1 MVRSLLFSSI
11 TFLYY
16 FLPAV
21 LVIYYL
27 TPAKVKNLILFLASF
42 VFYLWGEP
50 KYSVL
55 LLFSVA
61 VGYMGG
67 RCIEY
72 QRQKKC
78 VCAADPADRSGKYK
92 GGHDRLVVGIFTA
105 MTLGLLV
112 FFKYMD
118 FLADSVNRI
127 LGTHVPMVQIALPV
141 GISFYTFQIMAYV
154 IDVYRGRIPA
164 EQSLLRLGTY
174 LTMFPQLISGPITN
188 YADVRVALGR
198 ERTIKARQL
207 EEGMKLLIIGLAAKV
222 VIADRIGTLWNSI
235 RMIGFDS
242 ISTKLAWM
250 GAFAYSLQLYFDFA
264 GYSMM
269 ARGIG
274 KMLGF
279 ELPVNFRYPYISKSV
294 TEFWRR
300 WHITLGRWFREYVY
314 IPLGG
319 NRKGKARTFF
329 NLFVVWSLT
338 ALWHGANYNFL
349 IWGGI
354 LLCCLLVEKLF
365 LLRLL
370 DKSRVIGHL
379 YVLFVVPLSWVA
391 FAVTD
396 LSELGVYMTRLFPFA
411 GHAAGVIN
419 HLDYIKYLND
429 YAPLFLLGVLFATP
443 LPETCYRL
451 IERKWI
457 GRVILLGI
465 FGLCMYYLAVSAN
478 NPFLYF
484 NF

>member
-1 MVRSLLFSSI
+1 MLLA
-11 TFLYY
+11 LGYD
-16 FLPAV
+16 LGV
-21 LVIYYL
+21 L
-27 TPAKVKNLILFLASF
+27 F
-42 VFYLWGEP
+42 
-50 KYSVL
+50 
-55 LLFSVA
+55 
-61 VGYMGG
+61 
-67 RCIEY
+67 
-72 QRQKKC
+72 
-78 VCAADPADRSGKYK
+78 
-92 GGHDRLVVGIFTA
+92 
-105 MTLGLLV
+105 
-112 FFKYMD
+112 FFKYSG
-118 FLADSVNRI
+118 LAS
-127 LGTHVPMVQIALPV
+127 GLPL

-198 ERTIKARQL
+198 ERTIKAHQL

-319 NRKGKARTFF
+319 NRKGKVRTFF

-338 ALWHGANYNFL
+338 ALWHGANYNFM

-354 LLCCLLVEKLF
+354 LLCCLLAEKLF

-396 LSELGVYMTRLFPFA
+396 LSELGIYMTRLFPFA

-419 HLDYIKYLND
+419 HLDYLKYLND

-457 GRVILLGI
+457 GKVVLLGI

>member
-1 MVRSLLFSSI
+1 MLFSSFE
-11 TFLYY
+11 FLFR
-16 FLPAV
+16 FLPV
-21 LVIYYL
+21 FLVIYYL
-27 TPAKVKNLILFLASF
+27 TPKKFRNVTLLGGSI
-42 VFYLWGEP
+42 VFYTIGEAGYITILLACVLVNYTLTRLMYR
-50 KYSVL
+50 KSTDGRGIRQKRL
-55 LLFSVA
+55 LLLA
-61 VGYMGG
+61 LGY
-67 RCIEY
+67 
-72 QRQKKC
+72 
-78 VCAADPADRSGKYK
+78 D
-92 GGHDRLVVGIFTA
+92 
-105 MTLGLLV
+105 LGVLF
-112 FFKYMD
+112 FFKYSG
-118 FLADSVNRI
+118 LAS
-127 LGTHVPMVQIALPV
+127 GLPL

-198 ERTIKARQL
+198 ERTIKAHQL

-319 NRKGKARTFF
+319 NRKGKVRTFF

-338 ALWHGANYNFL
+338 ALWHGANYNFM

-354 LLCCLLVEKLF
+354 LLCCLACRKA
-365 LLRLL
+365 
-370 DKSRVIGHL
+370 
-379 YVLFVVPLSWVA
+379 LSA
-391 FAVTD
+391 
-396 LSELGVYMTRLFPFA
+396 SSA
-411 GHAAGVIN
+411 G
-419 HLDYIKYLND
+419 
-429 YAPLFLLGVLFATP
+429 
-443 LPETCYRL
+443 
-451 IERKWI
+451 
-457 GRVILLGI
+457 
-465 FGLCMYYLAVSAN
+465 
-478 NPFLYF
+478 
-484 NF
+484 

>member
-1 MVRSLLFSSI
+1 
-11 TFLYY
+11 
-16 FLPAV
+16 
-21 LVIYYL
+21 
-27 TPAKVKNLILFLASF
+27 
-42 VFYLWGEP
+42 
-50 KYSVL
+50 
-55 LLFSVA
+55 
-61 VGYMGG
+61 
-67 RCIEY
+67 
-72 QRQKKC
+72 
-78 VCAADPADRSGKYK
+78 
-92 GGHDRLVVGIFTA
+92 
-105 MTLGLLV
+105 
-112 FFKYMD
+112 
-118 FLADSVNRI
+118 
-127 LGTHVPMVQIALPV
+127 
-141 GISFYTFQIMAYV
+141 MAYV

-379 YVLFVVPLSWVA
+379 YVSVLGGNTANSEFEYLTGDSMAFLPSGSIPYQQYLNKYALSIV
-391 FAVTD
+391 
-396 LSELGVYMTRLFPFA
+396 SHMKELGYSTTAMHPYNASGWNRSSVYELSLIHISEPTR
-411 GHAAGVIN
+411 H
-419 HLDYIKYLND
+419 
-429 YAPLFLLGVLFATP
+429 
-443 LPETCYRL
+443 
-451 IERKWI
+451 
-457 GRVILLGI
+457 
-465 FGLCMYYLAVSAN
+465 
-478 NPFLYF
+478 
-484 NF
+484 

>member
-1 MVRSLLFSSI
+1 MLFSSFE
-11 TFLYY
+11 FLFR
-16 FLPAV
+16 FLPV
-21 LVIYYL
+21 FLVIYYL
-27 TPAKVKNLILFLASF
+27 TPKKFRNVTLLGGSI
-42 VFYLWGEP
+42 VFYTIGEAGYITILLACVLVNYTLTRLMYR
-50 KYSVL
+50 KSTDGRGIRQKRL
-55 LLFSVA
+55 LLLA
-61 VGYMGG
+61 LGY
-67 RCIEY
+67 
-72 QRQKKC
+72 
-78 VCAADPADRSGKYK
+78 D
-92 GGHDRLVVGIFTA
+92 
-105 MTLGLLV
+105 LGVLF
-112 FFKYMD
+112 FFKYSG
-118 FLADSVNRI
+118 LAS
-127 LGTHVPMVQIALPV
+127 GLPL

-319 NRKGKARTFF
+319 NRKGTLRTVF
-329 NLFVVWSLT
+329 NLLLVWAVT
-338 ALWHGANYNFL
+338 GFWHGGGLHFILWGMILGLLVVIEKLWIGKWLKKSKILSHVYVLFVIPLTWMVFAIPTLPEIGVYFARLFPFFGVGSAVNPGDFAKEL
-349 IWGGI
+349 TLFIPELVGGI
-354 LLCCLLVEKLF
+354 LLCIPQVYRWCEKH
-365 LLRLL
+365 R
-370 DKSRVIGHL
+370 KNVI
-379 YVLFVVPLSWVA
+379 VVAAL
-391 FAVTD
+391 FAVFWY
-396 LSELGVYMTRLFPFA
+396 SVYRMA
-411 GHAAGVIN
+411 NA
-419 HLDYIKYLND
+419 
-429 YAPLFLLGVLFATP
+429 
-443 LPETCYRL
+443 
-451 IERKWI
+451 
-457 GRVILLGI
+457 
-465 FGLCMYYLAVSAN
+465 AN
-478 NPFLYF
+478 NPFMYA

>member
-42 VFYLWGEP
+42 IFYLWGEP

-55 LLFSVA
+55 LLFSVT

-78 VCAADPADRSGKYK
+78 VSAADPADRSGKYK

-127 LGTHVPMVQIALPV
+127 LGTHVSMVQIALPV

-354 LLCCLLVEKLF
+354 LLCCLLAEKLF

>member
-27 TPAKVKNLILFLASF
+27 APAKVKNLILFLASF

-55 LLFSVA
+55 LLFSVTA
-61 VGYMGG
+61 GYMGG

-78 VCAADPADRSGKYK
+78 VSAADPADRSGKYK

-419 HLDYIKYLND
+419 HLDYLKYLND

>member
-92 GGHDRLVVGIFTA
+92 GRHDRLVVGIFTA

-127 LGTHVPMVQIALPV
+127 LGTHVSMVQIALPV

-300 WHITLGRWFREYVY
+300 WHITLGRWFRAYVY

-419 HLDYIKYLND
+419 HLDYLKYLND

-451 IERKWI
+451 IERRWI

>member
-1 MVRSLLFSSI
+1 MIFTSFEFIAFFLIVLIGYYLIFPNLRWIWLLAASFYFYTKASPQ
-11 TFLYY
+11 
-16 FLPAV
+16 FLP
-21 LVIYYL
+21 Y
-27 TPAKVKNLILFLASF
+27 ILA
-42 VFYLWGEP
+42 
-50 KYSVL
+50 
-55 LLFSVA
+55 SVA
-61 VGYMGG
+61 VIYASSRMIGYVDSRKASYFQKNELTKDEKKAYNKRCTRNKKIFCATGIILNVGMLAFTKYFNFVGESVSAITGG
-67 RCIEY
+67 T
-72 QRQKKC
+72 
-78 VCAADPADRSGKYK
+78 
-92 GGHDRLVVGIFTA
+92 FTA
-105 MTLGLLV
+105 L
-112 FFKYMD
+112 D
-118 FLADSVNRI
+118 I
-127 LGTHVPMVQIALPV
+127 IVPL
-141 GISFYTFQIMAYV
+141 GISFYTFQSTGYL
-154 IDVYRGRIPA
+154 IDVYRGMYEPQKNPMKYALFI
-164 EQSLLRLGTY
+164 LF
-174 LTMFPQLISGPITN
+174 FPQIMQGPIGRYN
-188 YADVRVALGR
+188 DLAPQLFEPCKFDYDRLKSGLVRMLWGFF
-198 ERTIKARQL
+198 KK
-207 EEGMKLLIIGLAAKV
+207 M
-222 VIADRIGTLWNSI
+222 VIADRAAFLVNTV
-235 RMIGFDS
+235 FDNWKPYS
-242 ISTKLAWM
+242 
-250 GAFAYSLQLYFDFA
+250 GAVIWVAVFLYAVQLYADFSGYMDIALGA
-264 GYSMM
+264 GE
-269 ARGIG
+269 ALGIR
-274 KMLGF
+274 LS
-279 ELPVNFRYPYISKSV
+279 ENFRTPYFSKS
-294 TEFWRR
+294 TAEFWRR

-419 HLDYIKYLND
+419 HLDYLKYLND

-457 GRVILLGI
+457 GRVVLLGI

>member
-1 MVRSLLFSSI
+1 MLFNSHIFMLLF
-11 TFLYY
+11 LPLLLAGWY
-16 FLPAV
+16 FLNWKKKFQLAQG
-21 LVIYYL
+21 YL
-27 TPAKVKNLILFLASF
+27 IGMSLWFYAYANLQ
-42 VFYLWGEP
+42 YLW
-50 KYSVL
+50 L
-55 LLFSVA
+55 LLFSCLIGWLLSCLPEKIFSEKGKKVLTG
-61 VGYMGG
+61 VG
-67 RCIEY
+67 
-72 QRQKKC
+72 C
-78 VCAADPADRSGKYK
+78 VF
-92 GGHDRLVVGIFTA
+92 H
-105 MTLGLLV
+105 LGLLGY
-112 FFKYMD
+112 FKYSNFFLENLNTVFHTD
-118 FLADSVNRI
+118 FPMLQI
-127 LGTHVPMVQIALPV
+127 LLPV

-419 HLDYIKYLND
+419 HLDYLKYLND

>member
-1 MVRSLLFSSI
+1 MLFSSFE
-11 TFLYY
+11 FLFR
-16 FLPAV
+16 FLPV
-21 LVIYYL
+21 FLVIYYL
-27 TPAKVKNLILFLASF
+27 TPKKFRNVTLLGGSI
-42 VFYLWGEP
+42 VFYTIGEAGYITILLACVLVNYTLTRLMYR
-50 KYSVL
+50 KSTDGRGIRQKRL
-55 LLFSVA
+55 LLLA
-61 VGYMGG
+61 LGY
-67 RCIEY
+67 
-72 QRQKKC
+72 
-78 VCAADPADRSGKYK
+78 D
-92 GGHDRLVVGIFTA
+92 
-105 MTLGLLV
+105 LGVLF
-112 FFKYMD
+112 FFKYSG
-118 FLADSVNRI
+118 LAS
-127 LGTHVPMVQIALPV
+127 GLPL

-222 VIADRIGTLWNSI
+222 VIADRIGTLWKSI

-319 NRKGKARTFF
+319 NRNGIGKQLRNIA
-329 NLFVVWSLT
+329 VVWLLT
-338 ALWHGANYNFL
+338 GFWHGASWNFVA
-349 IWGGI
+349 WG
-354 LLCCLLVEKLF
+354 LYYCVLLVFEKLF
-365 LLRLL
+365 LLRVL
-370 DKSRVIGHL
+370 KRIPVFFAHL
-379 YVLFVVPLSWVA
+379 YTVLAFTVGWVIFAFDSLGDGLQYLQTMFGFAGVPLADNRSLYLLLTN
-391 FAVTD
+391 AVM
-396 LSELGVYMTRLFPFA
+396 L
-411 GHAAGVIN
+411 VI
-419 HLDYIKYLND
+419 L
-429 YAPLFLLGVLFATP
+429 VLASTP
-443 LPETCYRL
+443 LPAKLANRVGSKLQNHVVTSTIMENVVLAGMFL
-451 IERKWI
+451 IS
-457 GRVILLGI
+457 VA
-465 FGLCMYYLAVSAN
+465 YLVDSTY

-484 NF
+484 RF